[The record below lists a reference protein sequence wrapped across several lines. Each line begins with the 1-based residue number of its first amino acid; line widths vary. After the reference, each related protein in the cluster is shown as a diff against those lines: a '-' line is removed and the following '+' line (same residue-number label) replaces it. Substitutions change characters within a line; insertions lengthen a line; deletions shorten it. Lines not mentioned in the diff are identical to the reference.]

1 MDDESNPLTESFVYK
16 ETQLILFAEK
26 VTWSE
31 ANAICPSYSSKLA
44 VIDTMDKAVFL
55 AASLADSNIR
65 EFKILTS
72 LDDSNI
78 QHNDYWVGG
87 RQIHGIW
94 TWTAY
99 DLNIP
104 LHPGVDRFPPWA
116 RLAKRISKECLAL
129 SRHGHDEPLF
139 ETPHPP
145 VHPTEI
151 QTSTSPSLAVELN
164 TTSALANYTTEA
176 GKTLRVKGKT
186 RQVLISTLVNDR
198 MSCTGVS
205 TLPHRPVPS
214 RWLREDGVSTLPHG
228 PVPSRWLR
236 EDGSTYVLARYQ
248 VLMPALVNDRMSC
261 TGVSTLPHRPV
272 PSRWLREG
280 GSVSTLPHRPVPSRW
295 LREDGSTYVLY
306 HGRVSWQD
314 AVSFCREQDSRLGVV
329 KSLGVAQAISQ
340 AMTHTRP
347 GSVPLFA
354 WRESENHFGNTT
366 LGTPER
372 DSNLYFLIIGGL
384 VYFESSALDHAANRS
399 VLLHCGIVCK
409 IVIVYSIKVRPP
421 PNCKRSVQVSVSTDL
436 ESVWLGASNEYGHWT
451 WVSTGERL
459 SSKKDPLSNYPPWR
473 YNSTRKEQ
481 GCVLLDRHVC
491 DHTVFLEVNCDRL
504 RNFVCE
510 HCECWTVYNKES
522 TAVSWVPDEVQFE
535 HDNRSMVLHV
545 TKKNWQ
551 QASDTCMSRG
561 TRLVTLH
568 DMGTVSALMAAMTDH
583 PNGERFCDSLAMIPG
598 ITWLD
603 GSLPVPPTLGIAWG
617 RCWSLMASATDLK
630 AHPTEVKHVWIGGQV
645 NQGVWV
651 WSAPWIPV
659 PVHKGKKDSFPPWCE
674 TGVDPA
680 TPCLNLDR
688 REHAKPVMY
697 GLGCYNKQ
705 PFVCEVDCTNPGRI
719 AQGKWACA
727 PTQPPYSQS
736 CSLECEPGTVGFGTR
751 NMRCSKTGWS
761 GLDDSVA
768 FPKCLHTHLASK
780 HLLKLLS
787 MYEDYGF
794 IFLIDDSG
802 EKRDSAYVTALQ
814 LISGVVRNFP
824 ISDDRPAGVIS
835 LGTSPPVNLPYNQ
848 TNTCDFL
855 KALTRMGEHRA
866 HKKLLLEQG
875 FKLSRDQINHKQPGR
890 KTIMVLKYPYL
901 IVSVVSRHVPL
912 VCITDGSSA
921 TDRKLV
927 IKSLKKDGHVVLVV
941 RINRNQ
947 FSQQMSLPTVAPDNR
962 LNYVTLED
970 YKTFTDLA
978 LKLTGDVEPMLPGLN
993 LTDILVSA
1001 RLLPKIGKNGEP
1013 KQIFKIIILLF
1024 THAPIPLLAPTAPSA
1039 VALRHDWS
1047 TPFLIPSYSG
1057 LTRGSLFNMLYYSSP
1072 MASLVLTDSSQ
1083 LTSDSQYL
1091 DGITFWELMEKAETG
1106 CNGGLSSLTK
1116 GMDLS

>member
-1 MDDESNPLTESFVYK
+1 MWPPKSVTPFV
-16 ETQLILFAEK
+16 
-26 VTWSE
+26 
-31 ANAICPSYSSKLA
+31 N
-44 VIDTMDKAVFL
+44 
-55 AASLADSNIR
+55 
-65 EFKILTS
+65 
-72 LDDSNI
+72 
-78 QHNDYWVGG
+78 
-87 RQIHGIW
+87 
-94 TWTAY
+94 
-99 DLNIP
+99 
-104 LHPGVDRFPPWA
+104 GV
-116 RLAKRISKECLAL
+116 
-129 SRHGHDEPLF
+129 
-139 ETPHPP
+139 
-145 VHPTEI
+145 
-151 QTSTSPSLAVELN
+151 
-164 TTSALANYTTEA
+164 
-176 GKTLRVKGKT
+176 
-186 RQVLISTLVNDR
+186 
-198 MSCTGVS
+198 
-205 TLPHRPVPS
+205 
-214 RWLREDGVSTLPHG
+214 
-228 PVPSRWLR
+228 
-236 EDGSTYVLARYQ
+236 YVL
-248 VLMPALVNDRMSC
+248 P
-261 TGVSTLPHRPV
+261 
-272 PSRWLREG
+272 
-280 GSVSTLPHRPVPSRW
+280 
-295 LREDGSTYVLY
+295 
-306 HGRVSWQD
+306 
-314 AVSFCREQDSRLGVV
+314 
-329 KSLGVAQAISQ
+329 
-340 AMTHTRP
+340 
-347 GSVPLFA
+347 
-354 WRESENHFGNTT
+354 ES
-366 LGTPER
+366 
-372 DSNLYFLIIGGL
+372 
-384 VYFESSALDHAANRS
+384 
-399 VLLHCGIVCK
+399 
-409 IVIVYSIKVRPP
+409 
-421 PNCKRSVQVSVSTDL
+421 VSVSTDL

-510 HCECWTVYNKES
+510 HYKES

-583 PNGERFCDSLAMIPG
+583 PNGERICDSLAMLPG

-603 GSLPVPPTLGIAWG
+603 DSFTCSPTLGIAWG
-617 RCWSLMASATDLK
+617 RCWFDHWGCMFWFIVASATDLK
-630 AHPTEVKHVWIGGQV
+630 AHPTEVKHVWIGGEV
-645 NQGVWV
+645 NQGVWL

-705 PFVCEVDCTNPGRI
+705 PFVCEVDCVDPGRI

-727 PTQPPYSQS
+727 PAQPPYSQS

-768 FPKCLHTHLASK
+768 FPKCLRTHLASK

-802 EKRDSAYVTALQ
+802 DKRDSAYVSALQ
-814 LISGVVRNFP
+814 FISGVVRNFP

-855 KALTRMGEHRA
+855 KALTRMGKHRV

-875 FKLSRDQINHKQPGR
+875 FKLARDQINHKQPGR
-890 KTIMVLKYPYL
+890 KTIMRSKGPNLPGIRSTTSSLAEK
-901 IVSVVSRHVPL
+901 PL
-912 VCITDGSSA
+912 WGSDQPQAAWQKNHHGLVDLCTPLSLDHQGFKLDRDQINHKHPGKKSIMVCITDGSSA

-927 IKSLKKDGHVVLVV
+927 IKSLKKEGHVVLVV

-978 LKLTGDVEPMLPGLN
+978 LKFTGDAELMLPGLN

-1001 RLLPKIGKNGEP
+1001 RLLPKISKNGEP
-1013 KQIFKIIILLF
+1013 KQIFKIIIAAAECWL
-1024 THAPIPLLAPTAPSA
+1024 TERTSIMDNDEGWRGRENVEPTVLS
-1039 VALRHDWS
+1039 
-1047 TPFLIPSYSG
+1047 
-1057 LTRGSLFNMLYYSSP
+1057 RGERM
-1072 MASLVLTDSSQ
+1072 T
-1083 LTSDSQYL
+1083 
-1091 DGITFWELMEKAETG
+1091 E
-1106 CNGGLSSLTK
+1106 
-1116 GMDLS
+1116 